1 MSKTKQEAAAYLG
14 VSIRSIESYA
24 SQGKLSVSYARGPR
38 GQIAKFDDEELARLK
53 EELAQPLYPQR
64 LTVQPGS
71 SEKLTTRPNGTLG
84 AIDTLTLVERLSD
97 LFQSRIRLTE
107 KLTLSLEE
115 AAELSGLS
123 QYRLRADT
131 RQGKLKSIG
140 GGKGYRI
147 KRADLDAYIASL

>member
-1 MSKTKQEAAAYLG
+1 MSKTKQEAATFLG

-24 SQGKLSVSYARGPR
+24 NQGKLSVSYARGPR
-38 GQIAKFDDEELARLK
+38 GQIAQFDDEELQKLK
-53 EELAQPLYPQR
+53 AELEQPKYPTR
-64 LTVQPGS
+64 PIVQSGS
-71 SEKLTTRPNGTLG
+71 SEKLATRPNGSLG
-84 AIDTLTLVERLSD
+84 AIDTLTLIDRMSE

-131 RQGKLKSIG
+131 RLGKLKSIT
-140 GGKGYRI
+140 GGKGYRV
-147 KRADLDAYIASL
+147 KRADLDAYIAGL